1 MSIKQEALRCYD
13 SNERERM
20 INVIKAIVN
29 GRLYYIRFNPDG
41 SGTSFYYKNTIVDR
55 ESEQYAIEAFDE
67 EQSKIILMG
76 CVIERDSFYNHK

>member
-1 MSIKQEALRCYD
+1 MNMKQDALKCYD

-29 GRLYYIRFNPDG
+29 GRLVYMRFNPDG
-41 SGTSFYYKNTIVDR
+41 NGTSFYYRNPIINRKGG
-55 ESEQYAIEAFDE
+55 QYTLEAFDE

-76 CVIERDSFYNHK
+76 IVVERDSFNK

>member
-20 INVIKAIVN
+20 MNVIKAIVN
-29 GRLYYIRFNPDG
+29 GRLIYMRFNPDG
-41 SGTSFYYKNTIVDR
+41 SGTSFYYRNTIINR
-55 ESEQYAIEAFDE
+55 KGGQYALEAFDE

-76 CVIERDSFYNHK
+76 IVVERDSFNK